1 MQTQANKIENNLTV
15 WQGVLEQVMIFVSL
29 VLTYNYEI
37 NINFLI
43 NR

>member
-15 WQGVLEQVMIFVSL
+15 WQGVLEQVMIFLSL